1 MSHVNAPTTRP
12 PRIGGSSRMWLRF
25 LRSGLNGAS
34 RGSVFLQGT
43 FTVSLPQASQPGA
56 RLSPWPPVSGCRERD
71 RRPGLTVCPRSSGR
85 VEKPA
90 HSGATTRE
98 EVVEMADFLARNWVL
113 VLVIGGMAFM
123 HFGMHR
129 GHGKSGH
136 GGGVGGGRANEGHE
150 PQASTRYGSDTG
162 GRTQGSHPAGA
173 VDLSKGS
180 PQDSPAPSDTSVQ
193 VEDAPP
199 AKRRRG
205 GCC

>member
-1 MSHVNAPTTRP
+1 
-12 PRIGGSSRMWLRF
+12 MWLRF

-113 VLVIGGMAFM
+113 VLALGGMAVM

-129 GHGKSGH
+129 GHGKSDQ
-136 GGGVGGGRANEGHE
+136 GGGAGGGRANEGHWPE
-150 PQASTRYGSDTG
+150 ASTRHGSDTG
-162 GRTQGSHPAGA
+162 RRAHGSRAEGA
-173 VDLSKGS
+173 VNFSKTS
-180 PQDSPAPSDTSVQ
+180 PQDSRAPSDGNVQ

>member
-1 MSHVNAPTTRP
+1 
-12 PRIGGSSRMWLRF
+12 
-25 LRSGLNGAS
+25 
-34 RGSVFLQGT
+34 
-43 FTVSLPQASQPGA
+43 
-56 RLSPWPPVSGCRERD
+56 
-71 RRPGLTVCPRSSGR
+71 VCPRSSGR

-113 VLVIGGMAFM
+113 VLALGGMAVM

-136 GGGVGGGRANEGHE
+136 GGGPGGGRADEGRAPE
-150 PQASTRYGSDTG
+150 ASTRDGSDTG
-162 GRTQGSHPAGA
+162 RRAQGSRPEGA

-199 AKRRRG
+199 AKRTRG